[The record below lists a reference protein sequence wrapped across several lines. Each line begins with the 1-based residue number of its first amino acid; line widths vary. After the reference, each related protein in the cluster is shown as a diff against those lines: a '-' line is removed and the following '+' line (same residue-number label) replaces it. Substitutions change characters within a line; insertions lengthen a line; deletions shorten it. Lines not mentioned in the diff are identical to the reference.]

1 MKLRCAN
8 CADATVDRHSGRDR
22 HEKTECAR
30 TLTGAK
36 GTSGIAGK
44 TKPQIKAGSDV
55 AG

>member
-1 MKLRCAN
+1 MGWWIDTLGK
-8 CADATVDRHSGRDR
+8 DR

-36 GTSGIAGK
+36 DTSGTAGK
-44 TKPQIKAGSDV
+44 IKPQVKAGSGV